1 MDIDLA
7 VRQLGALAQQTRL
20 AIFKFLVVAG
30 SDGVGAGELANRA
43 SIAPNA
49 LSFHAKELRH
59 SGLIRSD
66 MRGRNV
72 TYFAE
77 LEAMNALMAYL
88 LENCCAGFDVQAAT
102 AALACAKLSLCC
114 TPASSTSA
122 SLTSANSSLSE
133 TGIPIFSKPSS
144 RARQ

>member
-7 VRQLGALAQQTRL
+7 TRQLGALAQQTRL

-30 SDGVGAGELANRA
+30 TDGIGAGELASRVL
-43 SIAPNA
+43 IAPNA

-59 SGLIRSD
+59 AGLIRSD

-77 LEAMNALMAYL
+77 FDAMNTLMAYL
-88 LENCCAGFDVQAAT
+88 LENCCQGFDVHASAA
-102 AALACAKLSLCC
+102 AMACANLSACC
-114 TPASSTSA
+114 IPPA
-122 SLTSANSSLSE
+122 
-133 TGIPIFSKPSS
+133 P
-144 RARQ
+144 

>member
-7 VRQLGALAQQTRL
+7 TRQLGALAQQTRL

-30 SDGVGAGELANRA
+30 ADGIGAGELASRVL
-43 SIAPNA
+43 IAPNA

-59 SGLIRSD
+59 AGLIRSD

-77 LEAMNALMAYL
+77 FDAMNVLMAYL
-88 LENCCAGFDVQAAT
+88 LENCCQGFDVHASAA
-102 AALACAKLSLCC
+102 AMACANLSACC
-114 TPASSTSA
+114 IPPA
-122 SLTSANSSLSE
+122 
-133 TGIPIFSKPSS
+133 P
-144 RARQ
+144 